1 MAIVILKSE
10 NPAEE
15 VQMKVEKILE
25 NKDKEV
31 FSVHIEAI
39 VSDALY
45 ILNEK
50 NIGALM
56 VLDGSGNIQGIIT
69 ERDVM
74 RRCYH
79 SQTNV
84 KGLAI
89 KDVMTPREK
98 LIVAR
103 ADDDV
108 NDLMGAM
115 TQNRV
120 RHIPVVDE
128 HDKVVGMV
136 SIGDIIKAMLKDKDY
151 QIRHLK
157 DYIESKYPL

>member
-1 MAIVILKSE
+1 M
-10 NPAEE
+10 
-15 VQMKVEKILE
+15 MKVEKILE
-25 NKDKEV
+25 SKEKEV
-31 FSVHIEAI
+31 FSIHIEAI
-39 VSDALY
+39 VSDALN

-56 VLDGSGNIQGIIT
+56 VLDSSRNIQGIVT
-69 ERDVM
+69 ERDIM

-103 ADDDV
+103 ADDEI

-128 HDKVVGMV
+128 HDKVMGMI

>member
-1 MAIVILKSE
+1 M
-10 NPAEE
+10 
-15 VQMKVEKILE
+15 MKVEKILE
-25 NKDKEV
+25 NKGKEV
-31 FSVHIEAI
+31 FSVHIDAI
-39 VSDALY
+39 VSDALQSM
-45 ILNEK
+45 NEK

-56 VLDGSGNIQGIIT
+56 VIDSQENIQGIVS
-69 ERDVM
+69 ERDIM
-74 RRCYH
+74 RNCYH

-89 KDVMTPREK
+89 KDVMTPRAK
-98 LIVAR
+98 LLVAR
-103 ADDDV
+103 AEDDV

-120 RHIPVVDE
+120 RHIPVVTEQDR
-128 HDKVVGMV
+128 VVGMV

>member
-1 MAIVILKSE
+1 M
-10 NPAEE
+10 
-15 VQMKVEKILE
+15 MKVEKILE
-25 NKDKEV
+25 GKGSEV

-39 VSDALY
+39 VSDALN

-56 VLDGSGNIQGIIT
+56 VFDSVRNIQGIVT
-69 ERDVM
+69 ERDIM

-103 ADDDV
+103 ADDDI
-108 NDLMGAM
+108 NDLMAAM

-128 HDKVVGMV
+128 HDKVMGMV
-136 SIGDIIKAMLKDKDY
+136 SIGDIIKAMLKDKEY

>member
-1 MAIVILKSE
+1 
-10 NPAEE
+10 
-15 VQMKVEKILE
+15 MKVEKILE
-25 NKDKEV
+25 NKSGDV
-31 FSVHIEAI
+31 FSVHIDAI
-39 VSDALY
+39 VSDALN

-50 NIGALM
+50 NIGSLM
-56 VLDGSGNIQGIIT
+56 VLDTAQNIQGIVT
-69 ERDVM
+69 ERDIM
-74 RRCYH
+74 RNCYR

-98 LIVAR
+98 LFVAR

-115 TQNRV
+115 TQNHI
-120 RHIPVVDE
+120 RHIPVVNE
-128 HDKVVGMV
+128 QDKVVGMV
-136 SIGDIIKAMLKDKDY
+136 SIGDIIKAMLKDKEY

>member
-1 MAIVILKSE
+1 
-10 NPAEE
+10 
-15 VQMKVEKILE
+15 MKVEKILE
-25 NKDKEV
+25 GKDKAV
-31 FSVHIEAI
+31 FSVHVDAI
-39 VSDALY
+39 VSDALQSM
-45 ILNEK
+45 NEK

-56 VLDGSGNIQGIIT
+56 VVDSHENIQGIVS
-69 ERDVM
+69 ERDIM
-74 RRCYH
+74 RNCYR
-79 SQTNV
+79 SQANV
-84 KGLAI
+84 KGLAV

-103 ADDDV
+103 AEDEV
-108 NDLMGAM
+108 NDLMAAM
-115 TQNRV
+115 TQNHI

-128 HDKVVGMV
+128 HDKVVGMI

>member
-1 MAIVILKSE
+1 M
-10 NPAEE
+10 
-15 VQMKVEKILE
+15 MKVEKILE
-25 NKDKEV
+25 NKSGEV

-39 VSDALY
+39 VSDALK
-45 ILNEK
+45 IFNEK

-56 VLDGSGNIQGIIT
+56 VLDNDGNIKGIVT

-74 RRCYH
+74 HRCYH

-89 KDVMTPREK
+89 KDAMTPREK

-103 ADDDV
+103 AGDDV
-108 NDLMGAM
+108 DDLMGAM

-120 RHIPVVDE
+120 RHIPIVNE
-128 HDKVVGMV
+128 QDKFVGMV
-136 SIGDIIKAMLKDKDY
+136 SIGDIIKALLKDKDY